1 VTEPAASPSGGAGNL
16 WRRRSLVGKIL
27 IVIAG
32 LFVLFLLIGIVGAI
46 AGAGDENESAQR
58 SDIAPPPPPQEEPPP
73 PPAEEPPPPP
83 PPAKP
88 KGDPDVDKHT
98 REYVR
103 QVKACRLAVGVVLL
117 QIREGKA
124 TDIELADSATS
135 ARDTC
140 DAIRSRLVTM
150 NTDHFDDQATT
161 AWSGVDRYKSGL
173 NAMLAYIDNPAP
185 SKLIEARDK
194 LQEGDQSVSQG
205 LREIN
210 ARGRVYNLKPLP
222 VRE

>member
-1 VTEPAASPSGGAGNL
+1 MPDIQHDWWGQRPL
-16 WRRRSLVGKIL
+16 WLRIL
-27 IVIAG
+27 
-32 LFVLFLLIGIVGAI
+32 LIVGATI
-46 AGAGDENESAQR
+46 ATFTILGALLQSEDSGSNTDSSNPPAAAPQPE
-58 SDIAPPPPPQEEPPP
+58 PPPSAPEPPP
-73 PPAEEPPPPP
+73 PPTEPPPPPP

-88 KGDPDVDKHT
+88 EGDPDVDKHT

-103 QVKACRLAVGVVLL
+103 QVKACRLSVGLVLL
-117 QIREGKA
+117 QIQQGKA

-135 ARDTC
+135 ARDIC

-161 AWSGVDRYKSGL
+161 AWYGVDRYKSGL
-173 NAMLAYIDNPAP
+173 NALLAYIDNPAP

-194 LQEGDQSVSQG
+194 LQEGDQTVTQG

-210 ARGRVYNLKPLP
+210 ARRRVYNLPPLP
-222 VRE
+222 VRT